1 MRKVLSLMLCVAML
15 LSCVAFASAEETVKT
30 GLSVIVD
37 LTSSK
42 NATAE
47 ANGVAHSNIQLI
59 AVTVD
64 ANGVI
69 DDCVIDYIQAKIN
82 FNAAGEIVT
91 EKGTVFASK
100 IELDDAYGMRKAS
113 PIGAEWDEQANA
125 FAAYCVG
132 KTVAEIIGTAVNE
145 AGKATGAD
153 LVSSVTIPVTP
164 FIEGVVAA
172 VNAAADLGA
181 KKGDEL
187 KLTSICKVNTATNAT
202 AEKDGATQAYGTFG
216 VFTVNNGVIT
226 SAYYDAV
233 QSNVAVNAKGEIV
246 TDLTAPVLTKNA
258 LLDNYGMRP
267 ASPIGKEW
275 FEQAAG
281 FSAWITGKTFADALA
296 MGVNE
301 KGYPTEADVITTCT
315 MNVNDMMVVLRKA
328 Q

>member
-1 MRKVLSLMLCVAML
+1 MEVFNMRKVLSLMLCVAML

-30 GLSVIVD
+30 GLSVIVN

-132 KTVAEIIGTAVNE
+132 KTAEQLQGIALNEQGQAVDVIASCTLTADEFLPGVLD
-145 AGKATGAD
+145 AIAKA
-153 LVSSVTIPVTP
+153 
-164 FIEGVVAA
+164 EHR
-172 VNAAADLGA
+172 GA
-181 KKGDEL
+181 KAGDVL
-187 KLTSICKVNTATNAT
+187 KLAQYSTASNSKDAT
-202 AEKDGATQAYGTFG
+202 ETADGQTQVYTHVGM
-216 VFTVNNGVIT
+216 FTLNGDVIT
-226 SAYYDAV
+226 SAYIDAV
-233 QSNVAVNAKGEIV
+233 QATVKFNAQGKIT
-246 TDLTAPVLTKNA
+246 TDLTAAVLTKNE
-258 LLDNYGMRP
+258 LKEGYGMKNI
-267 ASPIGKEW
+267 SPIGKEW
-275 FEQAAG
+275 YEQAAG
-281 FSAWITGKTFADALA
+281 FCAFITGKTLNEAIAIA
-296 MGVNE
+296 VNPGE
-301 KGYPTEADVITTCT
+301 TDVVSSCT
-315 MNVNDMMVVLRKA
+315 IGTDGFLQLIVKA
-328 Q
+328 GL